1 MSLDLIYGKP
11 GHLFRRMQQVAV
23 AIFFEECAGFD
34 ITPVQYAALI
44 AIQARPGIDATRL
57 SSLVAFDRST
67 VGSVLERLEGKG
79 LILRKPSPGDRRIK
93 LLEVTPQADELLLA
107 VEPAVAR
114 AQERMLQPLGRT
126 ERGGFL
132 EQLTRLVH
140 LNNDVTRAPLRV
152 VGES

>member
-34 ITPVQYAALI
+34 ITPVQYAALV
-44 AIQARPGIDATRL
+44 AIRARPGIDATRL

-79 LILRKPSPGDRRIK
+79 LIIRKPSPDDRRIK
-93 LLEVTPQADELLLA
+93 LLEITQQAEELLEA

-114 AQERMLQPLGRT
+114 AQERMLEPLGRA
-126 ERGGFL
+126 ERGRLL

>member
-34 ITPVQYAALI
+34 ITPVQYAALV
-44 AIQARPGIDATRL
+44 AIRARPGIDATRL

-79 LILRKPSPGDRRIK
+79 LIIRKPSPDDRRIK
-93 LLEVTPQADELLLA
+93 LLEITQQAEELLVA

-114 AQERMLQPLGRT
+114 AQERMLEPLGRA
-126 ERGGFL
+126 ERGRLL

>member
-34 ITPVQYAALI
+34 ITPVQYAALV
-44 AIQARPGIDATRL
+44 AIRSRPGIDATRL

-79 LILRKPSPGDRRIK
+79 LIVRKPSPEDRRIK
-93 LLEVTPQADELLLA
+93 LLEITPEADQLLLA

-114 AQERMLQPLGRT
+114 AQERMLEPLGRA
-126 ERGGFL
+126 ERGRFL
-132 EQLTRLVH
+132 EQLTRLVR